1 MPTAFESAIIKDQG
15 LFVLLPDAGAFGM
28 NGAALAAL
36 GEMAV
41 DFMLAA
47 VPLVA
52 SNDGVKLGDSTF
64 NRFFRLVEVEGGDQ
78 LNIRVL
84 GLRT

>member
-1 MPTAFESAIIKDQG
+1 MK
-15 LFVLLPDAGAFGM
+15 
-28 NGAALAAL
+28 GAAFAAF

-41 DFMLAA
+41 DLMLGA

-64 NRFFRLVEVEGGDQ
+64 SLFFKLVKGE
-78 LNIRVL
+78 IWC
-84 GLRT
+84 

>member
-1 MPTAFESAIIKDQG
+1 MVHRRSCSANCCRVSNYKRPG

-28 NGAALAAL
+28 NGAAFAAL

-41 DFMLAA
+41 DFKLAA

-78 LNIRVL
+78 
-84 GLRT
+84 

>member
-1 MPTAFESAIIKDQG
+1 MK
-15 LFVLLPDAGAFGM
+15 
-28 NGAALAAL
+28 GAAFAAL
-36 GEMAV
+36 GEIAV
-41 DFMLAA
+41 DFRLAA

-64 NRFFRLVEVEGGDQ
+64 NRFFKLVVVEGGGQ
-78 LNIRVL
+78 WNIRVL